1 LREQA
6 GTALIVGLGNPGPG
20 YRRNRHNLGFVI
32 LERLAADIGLG
43 PWRREHRAVWGRG
56 LLDGRPVLLAKPA
69 TYMNRSGS
77 AVRDLLAEAG
87 LKPGDLFV
95 LHDDLDMET
104 GKVRFRDGG
113 GHGGHN
119 GLRSIID
126 ALGTRD
132 FKRIKVG
139 IGRPP
144 VGTTAETWVLGDF
157 SGVEKPLVEE
167 GVQKAVIA
175 VRRHLARPEGAATDE
190 TKPADG

>member
-1 LREQA
+1 M
-6 GTALIVGLGNPGPG
+6 LIVGLGNPGPG
-20 YRRNRHNLGFVI
+20 YRRNRHNLGFMI
-32 LERLAADIGLG
+32 LERLASEAGLG
-43 PWRREHRAVWGRG
+43 LGRREHRAVWGRG
-56 LLDGRPVLLAKPA
+56 VVDGRPVIMAKPM

-77 AVRDLLAEAG
+77 AVRELMNAAGLETGDLL
-87 LKPGDLFV
+87 V

-104 GKVRFRDGG
+104 GKVRYRDGG

-144 VGTTAETWVLGDF
+144 AGTTAEDWVLGDF
-157 SGVEKPLVEE
+157 SGEERPLVEE
-167 GVQKAVIA
+167 AVQKAVAA
-175 VRRHLARPEGAATDE
+175 VYRHLARPEERA
-190 TKPADG
+190 ADGTRPTDG